1 MRLLGSLRQFKHW
14 LILAVS
20 VFLAV
25 TVYLWWVFVSPFGY
39 SPQRIDNLSEQASYR
54 VFAYGTLTNPVI
66 RWLII
71 HQQVETQSAQ
81 LRDYHQDGLDVHARK
96 GAVTEGLVFEV
107 NAKALR
113 KLDRYERV
121 GERYER
127 VKMSLADGS
136 QAWVY
141 QRLEYK

>member
-14 LILAVS
+14 LILALS

-25 TVYLWWVFVSPFGY
+25 TVYLWWVFVY
-39 SPQRIDNLSEQASYR
+39 SPQRIDSLSEQASYR

-71 HQQVETQSAQ
+71 HKQVETQPAQ

-96 GAVTEGLVFEV
+96 GAVTEGQVFEV
-107 NAKALR
+107 NAEDLR

-121 GERYER
+121 GERYKR
-127 VKMSLADGS
+127 VRMSLTDGS

-141 QRLEYK
+141 QRLEP

>member
-1 MRLLGSLRQFKHW
+1 MKLLGSLRQLKHW
-14 LILAVS
+14 LILVAS
-20 VFLAV
+20 VFFAV
-25 TVYLWWVFVSPFGY
+25 TIYLWWVFVSPFGY
-39 SPQRIDNLSEQASYR
+39 SSQTVDNLSEHANYR

-71 HQQVETQSAQ
+71 HQNVQTESAQ
-81 LRDYHQDGLDVHARK
+81 LRDYHRDGLDVHARK
-96 GAVTEGLVFEV
+96 GAITEGIVFEV
-107 NAKALR
+107 DAKALR

-141 QRLEYK
+141 QRLEHK